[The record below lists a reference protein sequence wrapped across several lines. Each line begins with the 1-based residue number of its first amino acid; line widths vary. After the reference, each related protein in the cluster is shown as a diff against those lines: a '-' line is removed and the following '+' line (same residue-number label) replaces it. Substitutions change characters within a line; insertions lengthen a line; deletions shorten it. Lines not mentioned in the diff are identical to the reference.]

1 MSGYYCEDH
10 FTKIEKQIELLVQAQ
25 AQFQAQFQAQV
36 QAQLQRQA
44 QLQLQAQQ
52 QQNKQSDLNV
62 NVANTG
68 SIDLVLVAV
77 LVRLAFGANATSEEA
92 TNLMNQAIEAS
103 NKSREEMVGLVKALV
118 AK

>member
-25 AQFQAQFQAQV
+25 AQFQAQL
-36 QAQLQRQA
+36 QAQLQLQS